1 MSKQFRL
8 SKHTIVSAPIPIY
21 PEPSKPY
28 ILYTDS
34 SKYTW
39 AGTLTQ
45 THIYTDSI
53 SQQVQTIDLPVT
65 FQSGSYSSSQEKWS
79 TIQKEAY
86 AIYAS
91 FKKMV
96 FYLRDAHIL
105 IRSDHA
111 PLRKFIYSN
120 TTNNRLTARAQD
132 LFAVT
137 PHI

>member
-1 MSKQFRL
+1 MRKNVPFEWTADCQNSL
-8 SKHTIVSAPIPIY
+8 DCLKHMIVSAPVLIY
-21 PEPSKPY
+21 PKPSKPY

-39 AGTLTQ
+39 AGILTQ
-45 THIYTDSI
+45 THNYTDPVT
-53 SQQVQTIDLPVT
+53 QQVQTIDLLVT

-86 AIYAS
+86 AFYAS

-96 FYLRDAHIL
+96 FYLRDAHVL

-111 PLRKFIYSN
+111 PLKKIIYSN
-120 TTNNRLTARAQD
+120 TTSD
-132 LFAVT
+132 
-137 PHI
+137 

>member
-1 MSKQFRL
+1 MRKNVPFKWTTDCQNSSDCL
-8 SKHTIVSAPIPIY
+8 KHTIVSAPVLIY

-28 ILYTDS
+28 ILYTYG

-39 AGTLTQ
+39 AGILTQ
-45 THIYTDSI
+45 TQMYTDSV
-53 SQQVQTIDLPVT
+53 SQQVQTIDLPST
-65 FQSGSYSSSQEKWS
+65 FQSGSYSASQEKWS

-91 FKKMV
+91 FRKMV
-96 FYLRDAHIL
+96 FCLRDAQVL

-120 TTNNRLTARAQD
+120 TTND
-132 LFAVT
+132 
-137 PHI
+137 